1 MQQGVAWLRQQGS
14 ESSEY
19 ERRLGTSV
27 VLVLRPWGGGGFGLA
42 SVFELELRGFFSQLI
57 GVV

>member
-1 MQQGVAWLRQQGS
+1 M
-14 ESSEY
+14 
-19 ERRLGTSV
+19 

-42 SVFELELRGFFSQLI
+42 SLFELELRGFFSQLI